1 MKIFLNSIII
11 GVLLIVLG
19 KTGAELKKI
28 SSQSNIIKKEKSKLF
43 KELELSNQAKIN
55 ALDKIDNYKSALEIA
70 KTSTVSLSKNLAMR
84 EKSITDLEFRIQ
96 DQHEKYQSLT
106 LKWEKDRYNLLG
118 TNKNLKL
125 KLKNIEDFL
134 TEESKK
140 MDNLKSQIAIIG
152 KSNRATIKEN
162 NRLYVL
168 HQINMQKINDLE
180 NNISELEIENAIFIR
195 SLNSIRKDHDA
206 KGFHLSHHSNNRF
219 EDHDPKLSSGSHLSR
234 SFFKHRNLD

>member
-1 MKIFLNSIII
+1 M
-11 GVLLIVLG
+11 LLIFLG
-19 KTGAELKKI
+19 KTGSELRKI
-28 SSQSNIIKKEKSKLF
+28 SSQSKIIKKEKSKLF
-43 KELELSNQAKIN
+43 EELDLSNQAKMN

-70 KTSTVSLSKNLAMR
+70 KRSTVSLAKNLAMR

-96 DQHEKYQSLT
+96 AQNEKYQSLT
-106 LKWEKDRYNLLG
+106 LKWEKNRSDLLG

-125 KLKNIEDFL
+125 KLKNLEDFL

-140 MDNLKSQIAIIG
+140 VDNLKTQIAIIV

-162 NRLYVL
+162 NRLYAL
-168 HQINMQKINDLE
+168 HQINKQKINDLE
-180 NNISELEIENAIFIR
+180 KNIYELELENSIFIR
-195 SLNSIRKDHDA
+195 SLNSIRKDHDT

-219 EDHDPKLSSGSHLSR
+219 EDHDPKLSSRSHLPR

>member
-1 MKIFLNSIII
+1 MKIVLTSIII
-11 GVLLIVLG
+11 GLLLIVLG
-19 KTGAELKKI
+19 KTGSELRKI
-28 SSQSNIIKKEKSKLF
+28 SSQSEIIKKEKSKLF

-55 ALDKIDNYKSALEIA
+55 ALDKIDNYKLALKIA

-84 EKSITDLEFRIQ
+84 EKSITELEFRIQ

-106 LKWEKDRYNLLG
+106 LKWEKDRYNLLSA
-118 TNKNLKL
+118 NKNLKL
-125 KLKNIEDFL
+125 KLKNLEDFL

-162 NRLYVL
+162 NRLYAL
-168 HQINMQKINDLE
+168 HQINMQKINALE

-195 SLNSIRKDHDA
+195 SLNSIRKDHDT

-219 EDHDPKLSSGSHLSR
+219 EDHDSKLSSRSHLPR